1 MKMLVKVACLC
12 YSGSMDFFQIVFH
25 FKSKLVEMVTKQ
37 ISSKTK
43 LILFENQIQTA
54 STSPC
59 RTQVQ
64 PAASFLV
71 CSLIFIEYKNFSW
84 LPILKKKNINK

>member
-25 FKSKLVEMVTKQ
+25 FKSNLVGKVTEQ

-43 LILFENQIQTA
+43 LR
-54 STSPC
+54 TSVGSP
-59 RTQVQ
+59 
-64 PAASFLV
+64 
-71 CSLIFIEYKNFSW
+71 FS
-84 LPILKKKNINK
+84 KEKDK